1 MLLPPSRLFENHR
14 PAVLVVGDVMCDVYL
29 WGKVSRISPEA
40 PVPIF
45 ESVERKQALGGAG
58 NVAANLR
65 ALGCEVYLLG
75 VVGADTAGRCVR
87 DLLQQQGISDSWL
100 LEDAPRPTT
109 EKTRLIAH
117 QQQVLRLDQ
126 ESRISL
132 SPVLVERALH
142 QIDLLIPKVNGVIC
156 SDYFK
161 GVCTPA
167 LLRPLFAGTVAA
179 GCPVIVDPKVRD
191 FSLYQGATVLTPN
204 LAEVELATNSTLDT
218 PGSLEKAAAVP
229 LEKTQ
234 ARALLV
240 TRGKDGMSLF
250 RPPEAVVHI
259 PSRTREVF
267 DSTGAG
273 DTVVAAFT
281 MALLCGFSIREASY
295 LANAA
300 AGIVVGKIG
309 TAVVTPEELDAV
321 LTEDDAWRD

>member
-1 MLLPPSRLFENHR
+1 MPLPLSRLVENHR

-29 WGKVSRISPEA
+29 WGKVNRISPEA

-45 ESVERKQALGGAG
+45 ESMEQRQALGGAG

-65 ALGCEVYLLG
+65 ALGCEVYLVG
-75 VVGADTAGRCVR
+75 VVGADAAAQRVR
-87 DLLQQQGISDSWL
+87 GLLQQQGMSDSWL
-100 LEDAPRPTT
+100 LEDSNRPTT

-126 ESRISL
+126 ESRAPLAPGLI
-132 SPVLVERALH
+132 EKAAAGFEA
-142 QIDLLIPKVNGVIC
+142 LIPKVDGVVC
-156 SDYFK
+156 SDYCK
-161 GVCTPA
+161 GVCTES
-167 LLRPLFAGTVAA
+167 LLRALFSMAQTTGR
-179 GCPVIVDPKVRD
+179 PVIVDPKVRD
-191 FSLYQGATVLTPN
+191 FSLYSGATALTPN
-204 LAEVELATNSTLDT
+204 LAEAEHAAGLTLDG
-218 PGSLEKAAAVP
+218 PGSLETAAA
-229 LEKTQ
+229 LLLQKTA

-250 RPPEAVVHI
+250 HPPEAPVHV
-259 PSRTREVF
+259 PARAREVF

-281 MALLCGFSIREASY
+281 MALLCGFSLPHATY

-309 TAVVTPEELDAV
+309 TAVVTPEELHAS
-321 LTEDDAWRD
+321 LAGDDSWRA

>member
-1 MLLPPSRLFENHR
+1 MPLPLSRLFENHR

-29 WGKVSRISPEA
+29 WGKVKRISPEA

-45 ESVERKQALGGAG
+45 EGAQRKQALGGAG

-75 VVGADTAGRCVR
+75 VVGADAAGQRVR
-87 DLLQQQGISDSWL
+87 DLLRQQGMGDSWL
-100 LEDAPRPTT
+100 LEDLTRPTT

-126 ESRISL
+126 ENRAPL
-132 SPVLVERALH
+132 SAGLVERALIH
-142 QIDLLIPKVNGVIC
+142 VENLMPKVDGVVC
-156 SDYFK
+156 SDYCK
-161 GVCTPA
+161 GVCTEP
-167 LLRPLFAGTVAA
+167 LLRELFSVAGMA
-179 GCPVIVDPKVRD
+179 GHPVIVDPKAQD
-191 FSLYQGATVLTPN
+191 FSLYFGATALTPN
-204 LAEVELATNSTLDT
+204 LAEAEYAAGFAVDG
-218 PGSLEKAAAVP
+218 PGGLEKAAAV
-229 LEKTQ
+229 LLQKTE

-240 TRGKDGMSLF
+240 TQGKDGMSLF
-250 RPPEAVVHI
+250 HPPDAPVHV
-259 PSRTREVF
+259 PARAREVF

-281 MALLCGFSIREASY
+281 MALLCGFSLPRATC

-309 TAVVTPEELDAV
+309 TAVVTPEELDAF
-321 LTEDDAWRD
+321 LTEDDSWRD

>member
-1 MLLPPSRLFENHR
+1 
-14 PAVLVVGDVMCDVYL
+14 MCDVYL
-29 WGKVSRISPEA
+29 WGKVNRISPEA

-45 ESVERKQALGGAG
+45 EGAQRRQALGGAG

-75 VVGADTAGRCVR
+75 VVGADAAGRCVR
-87 DLLQQQGISDSWL
+87 DLLEQHGISDSWL
-100 LEDAPRPTT
+100 LEDAQRPTT

-126 ESRISL
+126 ESRIPL
-132 SPVLVERALH
+132 SSVLVERALL
-142 QIDLLIPKVNGVIC
+142 QIRNLIPNVHGVIC

-161 GVCTPA
+161 GVCTAA
-167 LLRPLFAGTVAA
+167 LLRPLFAGAIAA
-179 GCPVIVDPKVRD
+179 GLPVIVDPKVRD
-191 FSLYQGATVLTPN
+191 FSLYKGATVLTPN
-204 LAEVELATNSTLDT
+204 LAEVELATDSTLET
-218 PGSLEKAAAVP
+218 SGSLEEAAVVL

-250 RPPEAVVHI
+250 HPPEAPVHI

-281 MALLCGFSIREASY
+281 MALLCGFSLPQATY

-309 TAVVTPEELDAV
+309 TAVVTPEELNAF
-321 LTEDDAWRD
+321 LTADDSWRD

>member
-1 MLLPPSRLFENHR
+1 MRLQLGQFFEKHK

-29 WGKVSRISPEA
+29 WGKVNRISPEA

-65 ALGCEVYLLG
+65 AFGCEVYLLG
-75 VVGADTAGRCVR
+75 VVGSDAAGGRVR
-87 DLLQQQGISDSWL
+87 DLMKQHEISDYWL

-126 ESRISL
+126 ESRIPL
-132 SPVLVERALH
+132 SAALVERALRH
-142 QIDLLIPKVNGVIC
+142 IEYLLPKVDGVIC
-156 SDYFK
+156 SDYSK
-161 GVCTPA
+161 GVCAAA
-167 LLRPLFAGTVAA
+167 LLRPLFNATLAA
-179 GCPVIVDPKVRD
+179 GRPVIVDPKVRD

-204 LAEVELATNSTLDT
+204 VAEVELATNMTLDA
-218 PGSLEKAAAVP
+218 PGCLEQAAALL
-229 LEKTQ
+229 LEQTR

-250 RPPEAVVHI
+250 RPTEAVVQI

-281 MALLCGFSIREASY
+281 TALLCGLSPPEASY

-300 AGIVVGKIG
+300 AGIVVGKVG
-309 TAVVTPEELDAV
+309 TAVVTPDELETV
-321 LTEDDAWRD
+321 LAEDDSWRD

>member
-1 MLLPPSRLFENHR
+1 MPLPPSRIFENNR

-29 WGKVSRISPEA
+29 WGKVNRISPEA

-75 VVGADTAGRCVR
+75 VVGADAAGRYVR
-87 DLLQQQGISDSWL
+87 DLLKQQGISDSWL

-126 ESRISL
+126 ESRIPL
-132 SPVLVERALH
+132 SPVVVEQALH
-142 QIDLLIPKVNGVIC
+142 HIEHLIPKVNGVIC

-179 GCPVIVDPKVRD
+179 GRPVIVDPKVRD
-191 FSLYQGATVLTPN
+191 FSLYKGATVLTPN
-204 LAEVELATNSTLDT
+204 LTEVELATNSTLDT
-218 PGSLEKAAAVP
+218 PGSLEKAAAVL

-250 RPPEAVVHI
+250 RPSEAVVHI

-281 MALLCGFSIREASY
+281 MAMLCGFSLPEASY

-321 LTEDDAWRD
+321 LTEDESWRD